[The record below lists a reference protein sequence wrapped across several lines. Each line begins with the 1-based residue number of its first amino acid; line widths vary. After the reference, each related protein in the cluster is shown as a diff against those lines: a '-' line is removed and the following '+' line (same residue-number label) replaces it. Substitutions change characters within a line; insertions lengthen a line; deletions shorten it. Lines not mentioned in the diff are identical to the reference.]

1 MTEIGK
7 NGESAMGN
15 ANISKYVRQ
24 PGEGE
29 VIQMYGPTAGA
40 IRLLVDPKSS
50 SDGTAFCT
58 LIQTLDQGAAVPP
71 HRHDK
76 AEQVLYFLEGKGV
89 VTILG
94 IDVSAER
101 GTLVYVP
108 KGTNHA
114 IANVG
119 TTPLSFLETTT
130 PPGFENAF
138 REMSASPDADPT
150 DIAEIAA
157 RHDILISPQ

>member
-1 MTEIGK
+1 MN
-7 NGESAMGN
+7 NGDLCR
-15 ANISKYVRQ
+15 YVRQ

-29 VIQMYGPTAGA
+29 VIQMHGPTAGR
-40 IRLLVDPKSS
+40 ITLLVDPKNS
-50 SDGTAFCT
+50 SDQTALCT

-71 HRHDK
+71 HRHDN
-76 AEQVLYFLEGKGV
+76 AEQVLYFLEGKGL

-94 IDVSAER
+94 IDVPAER
-101 GTLVYVP
+101 GTVVYVP

-138 REMSASPDADPT
+138 REMSASPDADPN